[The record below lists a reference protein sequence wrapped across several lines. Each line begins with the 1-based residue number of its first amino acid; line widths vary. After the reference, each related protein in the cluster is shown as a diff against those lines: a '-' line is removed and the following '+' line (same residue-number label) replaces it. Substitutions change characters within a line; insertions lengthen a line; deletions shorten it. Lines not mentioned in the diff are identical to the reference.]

1 MRFFA
6 SWWERLSMRSAG
18 KSVAVAIVA
27 GGLLTQLPRTIS
39 HIIGSYWG

>member
-18 KSVAVAIVA
+18 KSIAVAIVA
-27 GGLLTQLPRTIS
+27 GGLLTHLPHTIS